1 MIAQRELGRAVP
13 AGRSDLMANAILEML
28 ADGTWRD
35 RTEAQSEVVRRQLA
49 WTRCVEPIEAFLE
62 RVAFAPDS
70 LDATRR
76 AAEIRQMEWKI
87 DSFEREK
94 NAWEQERRKLQSDIE
109 KLLDHIEDIK
119 QGRVMRLM
127 RAINVALGRE

>member
-1 MIAQRELGRAVP
+1 M
-13 AGRSDLMANAILEML
+13 
-28 ADGTWRD
+28 
-35 RTEAQSEVVRRQLA
+35 
-49 WTRCVEPIEAFLE
+49 EPIEAFLE

-76 AAEIRQMEWKI
+76 ASEIRQMDWKI
-87 DSFEREK
+87 DSIEREK
-94 NAWEQERRKLQSDIE
+94 NAWEQERRKLQSEIQ